1 MVNTASFENLVTPH
15 LTDLRRFALHLE
27 RDPVRGDDL
36 LQHAL
41 ERGLKRLHQLRD
53 PGAFKG
59 WMNRIVYTTWLDQRR
74 KKSEA
79 PVEQEEI
86 ERRRVTVYSPEHA
99 VGDRRLGGRISA
111 ALDRL
116 PPAQKEAVWLV
127 DGLGFKFGEAAEVMG
142 VPAGTV
148 ASRVARA
155 RSALREDLHEV
166 APRTWSAR

>member
-1 MVNTASFENLVTPH
+1 VTSATFETLVTPH

-59 WMNRIVYTTWLDQRR
+59 WMSRIVYTTWLDSRR
-74 KKSEA
+74 KKREA
-79 PVEQEEI
+79 PIEQEVLEQ
-86 ERRRVTVYSPEHA
+86 RRVTIYSPEHA
-99 VGDRRLGGRISA
+99 VADRRLGGHIQA

-116 PPAQKEAVWLV
+116 PAAQREAVWLV

-142 VPAGTV
+142 VPPGTV

-155 RSALREDLHEV
+155 RVALREDLSEV
-166 APRTWSAR
+166 SPRRWSAR